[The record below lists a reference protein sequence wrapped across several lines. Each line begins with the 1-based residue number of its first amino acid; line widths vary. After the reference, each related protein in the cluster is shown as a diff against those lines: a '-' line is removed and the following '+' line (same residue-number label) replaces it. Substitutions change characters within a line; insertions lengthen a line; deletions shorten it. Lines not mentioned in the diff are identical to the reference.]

1 MKLTC
6 IWTWSQQSAQDA
18 EKGGVGKQGQQQGLH
33 YVPCMC
39 VCGCLLASHSCSP
52 TKWHSL
58 TRSLLTQIVQPNW
71 LLYSFCWQLNHSTGY
86 PTYLCHTHTHPH
98 TQTNM
103 PDKVDTSSLPLPCQG
118 SKFHYKLFIWLL
130 RVSNV
135 KRFYERII
143 FEYPFES
150 R

>member
-1 MKLTC
+1 MNVE
-6 IWTWSQQSAQDA
+6 SAERIGQ
-18 EKGGVGKQGQQQGLH
+18 GGGKQGKQQGLH
-33 YVPCMC
+33 YVTSMC
-39 VCGCLLASHSCSP
+39 VCLLASHSCSP

-58 TRSLLTQIVQPNW
+58 TRRLLTQIVQPNW
-71 LLYSFCWQLNHSTGY
+71 LLYSFRWQLNHSTGY
-86 PTYLCHTHTHPH
+86 PTYLCHIHTSPH
-98 TQTNM
+98 TQTDS

-150 R
+150 K